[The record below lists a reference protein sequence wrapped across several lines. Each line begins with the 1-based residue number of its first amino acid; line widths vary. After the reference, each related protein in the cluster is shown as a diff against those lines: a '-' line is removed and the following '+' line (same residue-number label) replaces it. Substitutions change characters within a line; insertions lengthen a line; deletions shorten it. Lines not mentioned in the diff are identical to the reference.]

1 MPSPPVPLTMAGCC
15 LVQNYVGVIQVNSA
29 HLKAA
34 LLPAPSQLLAEL
46 SALLPRCAALLYS
59 NFIAHVHDA
68 TSRLTAR
75 TTSVEEYVEKLSF
88 MATLKVSGL
97 IVIAHEGTWPRQE
110 TPGGRCNG
118 IGSMLKISC
127 STPACT

>member
-1 MPSPPVPLTMAGCC
+1 M
-15 LVQNYVGVIQVNSA
+15 QNYVGVIQVNSA

-34 LLPAPSQLLAEL
+34 LLPTPSQLLAEL

-97 IVIAHEGTWPRQE
+97 VVTAHEGTWPRQE
-110 TPGGRCNG
+110 TPEWRCSG
-118 IGSMLKISC
+118 H
-127 STPACT
+127 